1 LKLIEKNKEKLLEKF
16 EEFKFD
22 ADDIIN
28 ILESSDISK
37 SIKQELIEQVDYDLI
52 ANKTIANLIYK
63 YVDKTVIKSS
73 NYTKKMLEYLENLES
88 KINLIIEQKSEF
100 NDEELMEL
108 LSLLPSEYQK
118 IANQDG
124 KQITLDNTNY
134 NREFIKLLQEYDLIT
149 TSKNEKNNKIRLYI
163 KKR

>member
-1 LKLIEKNKEKLLEKF
+1 MKLIEENKEKLLERF

-108 LSLLPSEYQK
+108 L
-118 IANQDG
+118 
-124 KQITLDNTNY
+124 
-134 NREFIKLLQEYDLIT
+134 
-149 TSKNEKNNKIRLYI
+149 
-163 KKR
+163 